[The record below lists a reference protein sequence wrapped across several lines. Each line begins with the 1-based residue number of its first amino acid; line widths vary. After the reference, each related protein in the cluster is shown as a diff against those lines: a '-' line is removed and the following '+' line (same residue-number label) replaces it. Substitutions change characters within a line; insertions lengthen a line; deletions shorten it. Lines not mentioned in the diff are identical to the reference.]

1 MITDIITLVSRKG
14 AVLGG
19 PACLPYSISSDIK
32 ETCQWLLLGNST
44 RNLRKCGLD
53 ERKFLLFI
61 LFYTFDLIRFLLN
74 DFLNEYLACSGTKR
88 FFCKTNWFSIQKPIL
103 IAFSFGNFP

>member
-1 MITDIITLVSRKG
+1 MIIDIITLVYRKG

-44 RNLRKCGLD
+44 RNLRKCGLE

-61 LFYTFDLIRFLLN
+61 LLTSELLKLMLTMN
-74 DFLNEYLACSGTKR
+74 YLLK
-88 FFCKTNWFSIQKPIL
+88 
-103 IAFSFGNFP
+103 